1 MCKVGLAALA
11 FYYFDFRDKEKHS
24 RRGLAAAVLSSL
36 LSQLCDQ
43 SDSYCD
49 TLSRLYST
57 HRGGRRP
64 ADDNALT
71 KCLEDML
78 MSPGQAPVY
87 LILDGLDEC
96 PNASGMP
103 PPRETILQLIKDLVD
118 LRLPNVRICVS
129 SRPEVD
135 IALVLEPLT
144 SHSISLHDEGGQK
157 QDILDYVRAV
167 VHSDR
172 EMKKWREADKQLVIH
187 VLSQKADG
195 MYVTDTTMFN
205 DTR

>member
-1 MCKVGLAALA
+1 MRKIGLGTLA
-11 FYYFDFRDKEKHS
+11 FYYFDFRDKAKND
-24 RRGLAAAVLSSL
+24 RRVLLSSI

-49 TLSRLYST
+49 TLSHLYSI
-57 HRGGRRP
+57 HRSGRRP
-64 ADDNALT
+64 ADDNALAT
-71 KCLEDML
+71 CLKDML
-78 MSPGQAPVY
+78 KSPRQAPVY

-103 PPRETILQLIKDLVD
+103 SCRETILQLIKDLVN

-135 IALVLEPLT
+135 IASVLEPLT

-157 QDILDYVRAV
+157 QDILDYIRAV
-167 VHSDR
+167 VRSDP
-172 EMKKWREADKQLVIH
+172 EMQKWREEDKQLVIH

-195 MYVTDTTMFN
+195 MYVTDTAVFN